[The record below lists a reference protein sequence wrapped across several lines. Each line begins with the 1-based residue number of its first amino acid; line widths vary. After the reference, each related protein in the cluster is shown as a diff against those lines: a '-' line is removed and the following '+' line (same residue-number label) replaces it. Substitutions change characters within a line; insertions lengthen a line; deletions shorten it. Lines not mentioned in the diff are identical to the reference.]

1 MDTFCNGYGVK
12 SIEVF
17 GYFWLVGFDK
27 INFVVFLCVYNMGK
41 AIANLWM
48 CMDSHFGF
56 CVCVN
61 VFFLSISHKVQWA
74 QVQIPNKCLCMCIVW
89 GLGQRFLKFAWVCV
103 GLGGWEFVLCT
114 WYDVNLLHE
123 TATMATWWSIHN
135 QWTPPLKF

>member
-1 MDTFCNGYGVK
+1 MGLRALRSLDTFGLLVLTK
-12 SIEVF
+12 SR
-17 GYFWLVGFDK
+17 L
-27 INFVVFLCVYNMGK
+27 VVFLCVYNMGK

-61 VFFLSISHKVQWA
+61 VFFLSQGFRV

-123 TATMATWWSIHN
+123 TATMATWWNIHN
-135 QWTPPLKF
+135 QLTPPLKF